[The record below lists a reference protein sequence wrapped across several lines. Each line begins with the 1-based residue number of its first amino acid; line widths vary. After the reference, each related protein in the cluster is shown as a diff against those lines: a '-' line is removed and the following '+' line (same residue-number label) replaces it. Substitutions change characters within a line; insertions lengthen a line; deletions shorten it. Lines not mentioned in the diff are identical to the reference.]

1 MLLIQNTQS
10 FIELKQTFIFS
21 SILLLI
27 HTLGFWI
34 LNLLLPFIVCNLKAL
49 STFSHTENTGM
60 ITLFEHYLIRLIQDR
75 QLVMLNFPSSP
86 SQTGNSLSILSICQL
101 LLALPPPL
109 PHTLLSLSWWIIR
122 GAKPHRWCAAVG
134 PSVCPH
140 SGHLQLSHM
149 EIKCGISCRIQ
160 TQV

>member
-86 SQTGNSLSILSICQL
+86 SQTGTVCLFSPSVSCCWLFL
-101 LLALPPPL
+101 LLFLT
-109 PHTLLSLSWWIIR
+109 HCW
-122 GAKPHRWCAAVG
+122 
-134 PSVCPH
+134 VCPGGS
-140 SGHLQLSHM
+140 SGVQSLTDDVQQWVPQSVLTLDT
-149 EIKCGISCRIQ
+149 CSCH
-160 TQV
+160 TWKSNVW